1 MHCRLWRLGLL
12 ILHYS
17 GYSIPLR
24 IIFSYHDVL
33 LCYSVSCHYDKM
45 PERIN
50 LKEKR
55 FMCLILAEV
64 WPGFWDCGGQTVTW
78 QKHKVRKTAQIPAP
92 ENKRVGFC
100 DKDSPPKSNMI

>member
-1 MHCRLWRLGLL
+1 MHCRLWGLGLL
-12 ILHYS
+12 RLHYS
-17 GYSIPLR
+17 GYSIPLS
-24 IIFSYHDVL
+24 IIFSDHEVL
-33 LCYSVSCHYDKM
+33 LCYSASCHYDKM

-55 FMCLILAEV
+55 FMCLTLAEA
-64 WPGFWDCGGQTVTW
+64 WPGFWDCGGKTVTW

-100 DKDSPPKSNMI
+100 AKDSPPKSSMI